1 MKYSFHIEE
10 SKNTKLL
17 DFLQLLL
24 IKFTAAVTIKQKP
37 ESRMQ
42 YEQKI
47 SLGTIAPS
55 SIFSIA
61 IVVLLV
67 LNGLLVAGRSQ
78 GNPRREWVNPEH
90 PFTAI
95 SSESDVHAN
104 HNEAFA

>member
-1 MKYSFHIEE
+1 MRNSVQIQNKNNNLLKFMRMLLRE
-10 SKNTKLL
+10 S
-17 DFLQLLL
+17 
-24 IKFTAAVTIKQKP
+24 TAAVTIKQKP